1 MRVFSAL
8 VVSVIACMVIGTAAY
23 CDTVSTSQ
31 PTASARPSD
40 PGHPYTSVII
50 DATGLGMDRCMSPK
64 VRRANGTEV
73 WGTVKV
79 DIDFVED
86 HGIVGYALTMDDA
99 KKCDRCGGNPMII
112 KAVAL
117 AGGAFK
123 SDPVISDADADL
135 LLNENKKGGFLDKFD
150 VIFVKDGKL

>member
-1 MRVFSAL
+1 MRVVTAL
-8 VVSVIACMVIGTAAY
+8 IVLLMCFGLACVAY
-23 CDTVSTSQ
+23 CDGSPTPQ
-31 PTASARPSD
+31 PAASAKASE
-40 PGHPYTSVII
+40 PGSPYTSVII

-64 VRRANGTEV
+64 IRRSGGGEV

-86 HGIVGYALTMDDA
+86 HGIVGYALTIDEA
-99 KKCDRCGGNPMII
+99 KKCARCGSNPMII
-112 KAVAL
+112 KAVSL

-123 SDPVISDADADL
+123 SDPVISEADADL
-135 LLNENKKGGFLDKFD
+135 LLAENKKGNFLEKFD